1 MFTQHAKAVFTIEQ
15 NLAHG
20 CCGHNGEIAVHKSRR
35 LFFGLIIASCS
46 GKLLKIIM
54 MNVLLEWLTVLL
66 ESISILVTSK

>member
-46 GKLLKIIM
+46 GKLLK
-54 MNVLLEWLTVLL
+54 
-66 ESISILVTSK
+66 